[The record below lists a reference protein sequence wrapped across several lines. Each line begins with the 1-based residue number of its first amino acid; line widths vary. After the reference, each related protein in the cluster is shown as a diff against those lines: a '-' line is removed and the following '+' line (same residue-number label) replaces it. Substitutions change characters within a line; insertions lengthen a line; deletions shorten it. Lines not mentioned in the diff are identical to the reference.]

1 MREIS
6 PVLPSHRELFAQAVF
21 RGEPFPSDWTSDFA
35 IITAYDPEG
44 VVAPPAANLRADAQ
58 LEAEL
63 MAAGYRL
70 HRITGGSSDGAHQE
84 PGWAVPIGIV
94 EAVGYG
100 RKYRQLAVFY
110 VNSGR
115 LSLVDCESGVAEDLR
130 RAFVLN

>member
-35 IITAYDPEG
+35 IITAHDPEG

-115 LSLVDCESGVAEDLR
+115 LSLVDCETGVAVDLR

>member
-1 MREIS
+1 M
-6 PVLPSHRELFAQAVF
+6 LPSHRELFAQAVF

-35 IITAYDPEG
+35 IITAHDPEG

-84 PGWAVPIGIV
+84 PGWAVPIGIA

-115 LSLVDCESGVAEDLR
+115 LSLVDCETGVAEDLR

>member
-6 PVLPSHRELFAQAVF
+6 LVLPSHRELFAQAVF

-115 LSLVDCESGVAEDLR
+115 LSLVDCETGVAEDLR
-130 RAFVLN
+130 SAFVLN